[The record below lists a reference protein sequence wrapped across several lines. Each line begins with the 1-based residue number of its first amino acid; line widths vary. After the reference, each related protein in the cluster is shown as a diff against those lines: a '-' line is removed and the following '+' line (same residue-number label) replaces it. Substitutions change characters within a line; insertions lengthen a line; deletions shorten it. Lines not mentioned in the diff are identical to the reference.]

1 LLTFWFVKGYIISRR
16 IIFILAVLGFFFLN
30 AIGAYRSELGDL
42 NIGASNWQDFFSF
55 TWFDSWLNAVRNV
68 NWWDISTSSFQEFDS
83 QSYRITTHFSETKFA
98 ASVIQAT
105 SETRQFG
112 YGTDFWN
119 RIVFGFVPAQFLGS
133 DVKNSLYL
141 IIGESAGVKAQNYF
155 SENIFNTGYV
165 LPIMGGLFS
174 ELWLFGFF
182 ICYWIGQKIKL
193 FWLSVNQKK
202 ANISNQ
208 ILYSIL
214 LAYSVSLCL
223 GGVSD
228 YLYLF
233 LTYTI
238 FLIPIK
244 YIESLEK
251 R

>member
-1 LLTFWFVKGYIISRR
+1 
-16 IIFILAVLGFFFLN
+16 
-30 AIGAYRSELGDL
+30 
-42 NIGASNWQDFFSF
+42 
-55 TWFDSWLNAVRNV
+55 
-68 NWWDISTSSFQEFDS
+68 
-83 QSYRITTHFSETKFA
+83 
-98 ASVIQAT
+98 
-105 SETRQFG
+105 
-112 YGTDFWN
+112 
-119 RIVFGFVPAQFLGS
+119 
-133 DVKNSLYL
+133 LYL